1 VNPRTAKLRIHV
13 QESKNSLPVF
23 RVTEQRLAPLI
34 AGTPGLKDRI
44 EVSYANDRAGLDA
57 GLTDAEVLLVG
68 NFESENLRNRA
79 PRLAWV
85 QSIFAGVEK
94 LIGEVPADIVL
105 TNARGVHAPKAG
117 EYGMSALLMLNSRVP
132 RFEALRRE
140 RKWEPVFTPVV
151 SGKTVVILGT
161 GNLGAAVAG
170 HARHFGMR
178 VIGINRQGRAAQAF
192 DAVHPVADLQT
203 AVRNADF
210 LVVTLPNAPHTRKLV
225 DAQVFAAMP
234 KGAGVVSIG
243 RGQVVDEAALIAALQ
258 SGHLGGAVLDV
269 FQEEPLP
276 PQSPLWSLD
285 NVIVSAHCAVDDLEA
300 YLPRAMQVFLRN
312 LVRYLDKQP
321 LENLVD
327 RRLGY

>member
-1 VNPRTAKLRIHV
+1 
-13 QESKNSLPVF
+13 
-23 RVTEQRLAPLI
+23 VTEQRLAPLI
-34 AGTPGLKDRI
+34 ADTSGLRDRI
-44 EVSYANDRAGLDA
+44 EVSYANDRAGLDT
-57 GLTDAEVLLVG
+57 GLADAEVLLVG
-68 NFESENLRNRA
+68 NFETDNLRSRA

-117 EYGMSALLMLNSRVP
+117 EYGMCALLMLNSRVP
-132 RFEALRRE
+132 RLEALRRE
-140 RKWEPVFTPVV
+140 GTWEPVFTPVI
-151 SGKTVVILGT
+151 SGKAVTILGT

-178 VIGINRQGRAAQAF
+178 TIGINREGRPAEPF
-192 DAVHPVADLQT
+192 DEVHPVTDLIA
-203 AVRNADF
+203 AVRRSDF

-225 DAQVFAAMP
+225 DAKVLAAMP

-258 SGHLGGAVLDV
+258 SGHLGGAVIDV
-269 FQEEPLP
+269 FEEEPLP
-276 PQSPLWSLD
+276 PQSPLWSLN
-285 NVIVSAHCAVDDLEA
+285 NVILSAHCGVDDLDA
-300 YLPRAMQVFLRN
+300 YLPRAMHVFLRN
-312 LVRYLDKQP
+312 LTRYLDNQP
-321 LENLVD
+321 LENVVD